1 MTDASADATS
11 PHVSAP
17 EAELLAACEEGLEPN
32 VRRWLRFADV
42 RSGDVV
48 ELQAL
53 EVPQERGAPAS
64 LFAHA
69 SSMGAVVRLLS
80 EPWTKRSA
88 ALYQIL
94 NRVDPRIAARDTP
107 NTWHRAKKAA
117 STTDRDIAE
126 RVVLPIDLDVER
138 PRGTSA
144 SADELGRAV
153 VLADVVY
160 AHLAALVGKDALA
173 FGHSGNGRWI
183 AIALDRLPET
193 KELNGLVRDVL
204 AALAAL
210 HDTPPVH
217 VDVACS
223 DAKRLGPAW
232 GTQKRKGQPSD
243 ERPHRMTGVVV
254 PPKVRRLSL
263 EDLQALRD
271 TLVALAPQT
280 AATAKRAAPA
290 TPRSTK
296 DAVGPSL
303 FELANGIPAAHV
315 VAELGL
321 VDGNGVRCPKCGA
334 GGNGDTSVALLG
346 NILKCSHS
354 TCSDIGPNGG
364 GVRTVV
370 DLWTEVRGGTAREG
384 AIALCEH
391 FGVAIPTRVKK
402 PRPTKA
408 EKAAAAAAEGAGE
421 RTELEIAK
429 MFVLRYGNVVRYCAA
444 LGGWFAWTGTHWKLD
459 VLEQCREYV
468 KAIAETLA
476 VEALTNEKAFKSA
489 KRAGSAAGVE
499 AVLSLVRSTPGIIFA
514 PGDAN
519 ADPWLLNCT
528 SGTINLRT
536 GLQRPHDP
544 ADLITRCS
552 PAAFDLDARAPRFDR
567 FLAEVQPNPEVRAYL
582 ARLFGYAAVGIV
594 REHALAVC
602 WGTGANG
609 KSVLL
614 LAISHVM
621 GDYAKP
627 GPASLVVANGNH
639 APHPTDVAA
648 CVASRLVVVHET
660 ARGATFDASK
670 VKILTG
676 GDDLTA
682 RHMREDFFTFKPSH
696 TLVMLSNY
704 RPVADATDAA
714 LWRRV
719 QLVPFEVVIPEE
731 RRDGEL
737 AERLRSEA
745 SGILRW
751 IVEGAREW
759 QRLGLSPPA
768 VIREQTE
775 AYRTSEDTIG
785 AFLEECTV
793 RVPGNRQPAGALYA
807 AFTAWCKGQ
816 GTHPPRMNDFSSEI
830 VLRGFRRDVARTGS
844 FYLGIML
851 SSQQSQEDDG
861 DRWGS

>member
-1 MTDASADATS
+1 MMDAT
-11 PHVSAP
+11 PPDAPAHVIVAP
-17 EAELLAACEEGLEPN
+17 EAELAAACTEGLEPN
-32 VRRWLRFADV
+32 IVRWLRFADV
-42 RSGDVV
+42 HAGDVV
-48 ELQAL
+48 ELQML
-53 EVPQERGAPAS
+53 DVPTDKGAPAS
-64 LFAHA
+64 WFAHA
-69 SSMGAVVRLLS
+69 KNLGAIVRLLG
-80 EPWTKRSA
+80 EPLTKRA
-88 ALYQIL
+88 NAVYQIL
-94 NRVDPRIAARDTP
+94 NRVDPRIANRDTP
-107 NTWHRAKKAA
+107 NTWHRAKKSA
-117 STTDRDIAE
+117 STTDRDIVE
-126 RVVLPIDLDVER
+126 RVVLPVDLDVER

-144 SADELGRAV
+144 SDAELARAV
-153 VLADVVY
+153 VRAEVVY
-160 AHLAALVGKDALA
+160 AHLVALVGKDALA

-183 AIALDRLPET
+183 AIALARLPET

-210 HDTPPVH
+210 HDAPPVH
-217 VDVACS
+217 VDAACS

-232 GTQKRKGQPSD
+232 GTQKRKGSATP
-243 ERPHRMTGVVV
+243 ETPHRMTGVVV

-280 AATAKRAAPA
+280 AVGKRAAPA
-290 TPRSTK
+290 TPRSTR
-296 DAVGPSL
+296 DAAGPSL
-303 FELANGIPAAHV
+303 FELANGIAVAHV

-346 NILKCSHS
+346 NILKCSHA
-354 TCSDIGPNGG
+354 TCSDIGPNKG

-370 DLWTEVRGGTAREG
+370 DLWTEVRGGTPREG

-391 FGVAIPTRVKK
+391 FGVPIPAKVKK
-402 PRPTKA
+402 PRLTKA
-408 EKAAAAAAEGAGE
+408 EKAAAAAAEGVGE

-429 MFVLRYGNVVRYCAA
+429 LFVLRYGNVVRYCAA

-459 VLEQCREYV
+459 VLEQCREYM
-468 KAIAETLA
+468 KAIAEELA

-519 ADPWLLNCT
+519 KDPWLLNCT

-544 ADLITRCS
+544 ADLMTRCS
-552 PAAFDLDARAPRFDR
+552 PAAFDLDAKCPRFDR
-567 FLAEVQPNPEVRAYL
+567 FLAEIQPDPEVRAYL
-582 ARLFGYAAVGIV
+582 ARLFGYSSVGLV

-614 LAISHVM
+614 LAVSHVL

-639 APHPTDVAA
+639 TPHPTDVAA
-648 CVASRLVVVHET
+648 CVGSRLVVVHET

-682 RHMREDFFTFKPSH
+682 RHMREDFFAFKPSH

-768 VIREQTE
+768 VVREQTE

-785 AFLEECTV
+785 AFLEECTM
-793 RVPGNRQPAGALYA
+793 RVPDHRQPAGALYT
-807 AFTAWCKGQ
+807 AFTSWCRAQ
-816 GTHPPRMNDFSSEI
+816 GAQACRGNDFSTEL
-830 VLRGFRRDVARTGS
+830 VLRGFRREEKSAGN
-844 FYLGIML
+844 FYIGIGL
-851 SSQQSQEDDG
+851 SSQQDDSE
-861 DRWGS
+861 RYGS